1 MCGICGFLNTDA
13 DEKVITDSVMMML
26 NNMVHRGPD
35 DSGVMC
41 SGQCGIGMRRLSII
55 DLNSGKQ
62 PIHNEDASINV
73 VCNGEIYNY
82 RELRKDLEAYGHIF
96 YTNSDTEVIVH
107 SYEQFGESCLDKLR
121 GMFAFAL
128 WDARERSIFLA
139 LDRFGIKPLYYAFT
153 DSHLI
158 FASELNA
165 ITKSNIINREIDY
178 QALSQYLT
186 YGYIPPPYSIFQHV
200 RKLIPGHFLKWSLGR
215 DLFIQKY
222 WNPSLECSD
231 RQLFPPVELNHH
243 LCELLKETV
252 KCHMVSDVPIGALLS
267 GGIDSSALVALMSEC
282 SPEPIRTFSVRFA
295 DKAYDESSKAQLVAS
310 TFKTDHHTLT
320 LEPENVNMLPE
331 IIRHFGEPFADP
343 AALPMY
349 YVSKLARKHVKVVFS
364 GDGADELF
372 LGYKLFHGILLS
384 DLVHQSPEF
393 FRSTLSRFVS
403 QYAPKCR
410 LYNDLSV
417 ITRKRLSDALLEPR
431 ESYYSKA
438 TMIGISS
445 IAPFLTEDIFQ
456 EICQQRPH
464 EVFDAYLRPS
474 SDQSGRS
481 ILRQIANCETFVS
494 LPGRMLVKV
503 DRMSMANS
511 LEVRV
516 PFVDHVLYEFASS
529 LPIKLRMPNYRL
541 KGLLKDAMRLRLPKR
556 ILCQRKKGFNVP
568 LSHWIKGDLLTFERD
583 ILLSGEC
590 RRSGFFNVSAIEK
603 WLKQSSHMDIGYGNL
618 MWSLMV
624 LAIWL
629 SQSRD

>member
-13 DEKVITDSVMMML
+13 NQKMIADAVMKML
-26 NNMVHRGPD
+26 NKMVHRGPD
-35 DSGVMC
+35 DSGIMC
-41 SGQCGIGMRRLSII
+41 SDHCCIGMRRLSII

-62 PIHNEDASINV
+62 PIHNEDASMHV
-73 VCNGEIYNY
+73 VFNGEIYNY
-82 RELRKDLEAYGHIF
+82 RELRKDLESYGHIF

-107 SYEQFGESCLDKLR
+107 LYEQFGESCLDKLR

-128 WDARERSIFLA
+128 WDERERCIFLA
-139 LDRFGIKPLYYAFT
+139 VDRLGIKPLYFSFI
-153 DSHLI
+153 DKNLI

-165 ITKSNIINREIDY
+165 IPKSIFNGEIDY

-186 YGYIPPPYSIFQHV
+186 FGYIPPPYSIYRHV

-215 DLFIQKY
+215 DPVIQKY
-222 WNPSLECSD
+222 WSPSLECAD
-231 RQLFPPVELNHH
+231 RQHFHPAELKHH
-243 LCELLKETV
+243 LSELLKEIV

-282 SPEPIRTFSVRFA
+282 SPEPVRTFSVRFA
-295 DKAYDESSKAQLVAS
+295 DKAYDESFKAQLVAGA
-310 TFKTDHHTLT
+310 FKTDHHTLT

-331 IIRHFGEPFADP
+331 IIGHFGEPFADP

-349 YVSKLARKHVKVVFS
+349 YVTKLAREHVKVVFS

-384 DLVHQSPEF
+384 DLIQQSPEI
-393 FRSTLSRFVS
+393 FRSTLSRVLS
-403 QYAPKCR
+403 QIAPKCR
-410 LYNDLSV
+410 LYDDLSI
-417 ITRKRLSDALLEPR
+417 ITKKRISDALLEPR
-431 ESYYSKA
+431 ESYFSKA

-445 IAPFLTEDIFQ
+445 IAPFLSEDIFQ
-456 EICQQRPH
+456 EIFQKRPY
-464 EVFDAYLRPS
+464 EVFDAYLRPCPEP
-474 SDQSGRS
+474 SGRS
-481 ILRQIANCETFVS
+481 VLRQFANCETFVS

-516 PFVDHVLYEFASS
+516 PFVDHVLYDFASS
-529 LPIKLRMPNYRL
+529 LPIKLRMPQYRL
-541 KGLLKDAMRLRLPKR
+541 KGLLKDAMKSRLPRR
-556 ILCQRKKGFNVP
+556 ILYQRKKGFNVP
-568 LSHWIKGDLLTFERD
+568 LSDWVKGDLLTFERD
-583 ILLSGEC
+583 ILLSDEC
-590 RRSGFFNVSAIEK
+590 RRSGFFNNSAIEK
-603 WLKQSSHMDIGYGNL
+603 WLNQSSRMDIGYGNM

-629 SQSRD
+629 SQTRD

>member
-1 MCGICGFLNTDA
+1 MCGICGILNTDA
-13 DEKVITDSVMMML
+13 NENVITDVVTKML
-26 NNMVHRGPD
+26 NQMVHRGPD
-35 DSGVMC
+35 DSGIMC

-62 PIHNEDASINV
+62 PIHNEDASMHV
-73 VCNGEIYNY
+73 VFNGEIYNY
-82 RELRKDLEAYGHIF
+82 RELRKGLEGYGHIF

-107 SYEQFGESCLDKLR
+107 LYEQFGESCLDKLR

-128 WDARERSIFLA
+128 WDERERCIFLA
-139 LDRFGIKPLYYAFT
+139 VDRLGIKPLYYSFT
-153 DSHLI
+153 DRQLV

-165 ITKSNIINREIDY
+165 IPKSSIFNGEIDY

-186 YGYIPPPYSIFQHV
+186 FGYIPPPYSIYRHV
-200 RKLIPGHFLKWSLGR
+200 RKLIPGHFLKWTLGR
-215 DLFIQKY
+215 DLVVHKY
-222 WNPSLECSD
+222 WNPSLECSNTQ
-231 RQLFPPVELNHH
+231 RFRPVELKHH
-243 LCELLKETV
+243 LSELLKETV

-267 GGIDSSALVALMSEC
+267 GGIDSSSLVALMSEC

-295 DKAYDESSKAQLVAS
+295 DKAYDESSKAQLVAR

-349 YVSKLARKHVKVVFS
+349 YVSKLAREHVKVVFS

-384 DLVHQSPEF
+384 DLIHQSPEF
-393 FRSTLSRFVS
+393 FRSTLSRVVS

-410 LYNDLSV
+410 LYDDLSV
-417 ITRKRLSDALLEPR
+417 ITRKRISDALLDPR

-438 TMIGISS
+438 TMIGISNV
-445 IAPFLTEDIFQ
+445 APFLSEDVFR
-456 EICQQRPH
+456 EICQKRPYD
-464 EVFDAYLRPS
+464 VFDPYLHPS
-474 SDQSGRS
+474 SEPSDRN
-481 ILRQIANCETFVS
+481 IMRQVANCETFVS

-516 PFVDHVLYEFASS
+516 PFVDHVLYDFASS
-529 LPIKLRMPNYRL
+529 LPIKLRMPGYRL
-541 KGLLKDAMRLRLPKR
+541 KGLLKDAMRSRLPKR
-556 ILCQRKKGFNVP
+556 ILYQRKKGFNVP
-568 LSHWIKGDLLTFERD
+568 LSAWVKGDLLNFERD
-583 ILLSGEC
+583 IFLSDEC
-590 RRSGFFNVSAIEK
+590 RRSGFFNHSAIEK
-603 WLKQSSHMDIGYGNL
+603 WLSQSSRMDIGYGNL

-624 LAIWL
+624 LAIWI
-629 SQSRD
+629 SQTTD

>member
-1 MCGICGFLNTDA
+1 MCGICGFLNTDS
-13 DEKVITDSVMMML
+13 DEKMITDTVMMML
-26 NNMVHRGPD
+26 NIMVHRGPD
-35 DSGVMC
+35 DSGVVC

-62 PIHNEDASINV
+62 PIHNEDASMNV

-82 RELRKDLEAYGHIF
+82 RELRKDLEANGHIF

-107 SYEQFGESCLDKLR
+107 LYEQFGESCLDKLR

-128 WDARERSIFLA
+128 WDERERCIFLA
-139 LDRFGIKPLYYAFT
+139 VDRFGIKPLYYAFT
-153 DSHLI
+153 DRYLI
-158 FASELNA
+158 FASELSA

-186 YGYIPPPYSIFQHV
+186 YGFIPPPYSICQHV
-200 RKLIPGHFLKWSLGR
+200 RKLVPGHFLKWSSGR

-222 WNPSLECSD
+222 WSPSLECSD
-231 RQLFPPVELNHH
+231 RLPFPPVELNHQ

-282 SPEPIRTFSVRFA
+282 SPEPIKTFSVRFA

-320 LEPENVNMLPE
+320 LEPENVNLLPE

-372 LGYKLFHGILLS
+372 LGYKLFRGILLS
-384 DLVHQSPEF
+384 DLIHRSPEF
-393 FRSTLSRFVS
+393 FRSTLSRVVA

-410 LYNDLSV
+410 LYDDLSV
-417 ITRKRLSDALLEPR
+417 ITRKRISDALLEPR

-445 IAPFLTEDIFQ
+445 IAPFLSEDIFQ
-456 EICQQRPH
+456 EICQQRPY
-464 EVFDAYLRPS
+464 EVFDAYFRPS
-474 SDQSGRS
+474 PEPSGRC
-481 ILRQIANCETFVS
+481 ILRQVANCETFVS

-516 PFVDHVLYEFASS
+516 PFVDHVLFEFASS
-529 LPIKLRMPNYRL
+529 LPIKLRMPKYRL

-556 ILCQRKKGFNVP
+556 ILYQRKKGFNVP
-568 LSHWIKGDLLTFERD
+568 LSHWVKGDLLTFERD

-603 WLKQSSHMDIGYGNL
+603 WLNQSSHMDIGYGNL